1 MTQAGIELQIRDSI
15 NSFVDHIT
23 SLVRS
28 VAMDSV
34 RSALGGD
41 AVPAR
46 TGLAA
51 APAPA
56 PRGVMRARSGRDRRS
71 PDQIVKLAD
80 RLLAHVKAHPGQG
93 MEQIRK
99 ALNTTTKILR
109 LPVRN
114 LIALKMIKFTGQKR
128 GTKYQAV

>member
-1 MTQAGIELQIRDSI
+1 
-15 NSFVDHIT
+15 
-23 SLVRS
+23 
-28 VAMDSV
+28 
-34 RSALGGD
+34 
-41 AVPAR
+41 
-46 TGLAA
+46 
-51 APAPA
+51 
-56 PRGVMRARSGRDRRS
+56 MRARSGRDRRS